1 MTFSFRRQAVIMI
14 LAALGTAALFGGV
27 FSLYQLPQEA
37 FLYALLLDFCFL
49 AVLLCLQYLAYRR
62 RRRLLAGAKQSIS
75 MLPPPLPPPADGLE
89 ADYQAL
95 LSALEESRAAAIRQ
109 KQAALF
115 ELSESYSLWAH
126 QIKTPIAAMHL
137 LLQSGEADPEELLEQ
152 LFSIE
157 QYVDMALGFVRAQSL
172 SGDLL
177 LRRYDL
183 DTLLRQ
189 SVRKFSRLF
198 IRKKISLHF
207 APTHMQILT
216 DEKWFR
222 FVVEQLLSN
231 ALKYTP
237 QGSISLYA
245 EAVPS
250 RALVIEDTGI
260 GIAPED
266 LPRLGERG
274 FTGYNGR
281 IEQKSTGLGLYLCRR
296 ILSRLSLSMEI
307 TSAVGQGTR
316 VRIGLDIPPLEAE

>member
-1 MTFSFRRQAVIMI
+1 MIFSFRKQAFFSI
-14 LAALGTAALFGGV
+14 LAALGAAALFGGV
-27 FSLYQLPQEA
+27 FSLYQLPREA
-37 FLYALLLDFCFL
+37 FLYAFLLDFCFL
-49 AVLLCLQYLAYRR
+49 AVLLCLQYLSYRR
-62 RRRLLAGAKQSIS
+62 RRRLLTGAMQSIS
-75 MLPPPLPPPADGLE
+75 VLLPPLPPPADGLE

-95 LSALEESRAAAIRQ
+95 LSALGESRAAAIRQ
-109 KQAALF
+109 KETALS

-137 LLQSGEADPEELLEQ
+137 LLQSGEADPAELLEQ

-183 DTLLRQ
+183 DTLLRR
-189 SVRKFSRLF
+189 SIRKFSRLF

-207 APTHMQILT
+207 TPTHMQILT
-216 DEKWFR
+216 DEKWFC

-245 EAVPS
+245 
-250 RALVIEDTGI
+250 
-260 GIAPED
+260 
-266 LPRLGERG
+266 
-274 FTGYNGR
+274 
-281 IEQKSTGLGLYLCRR
+281 
-296 ILSRLSLSMEI
+296 
-307 TSAVGQGTR
+307 
-316 VRIGLDIPPLEAE
+316 

>member
-1 MTFSFRRQAVIMI
+1 
-14 LAALGTAALFGGV
+14 
-27 FSLYQLPQEA
+27 
-37 FLYALLLDFCFL
+37 
-49 AVLLCLQYLAYRR
+49 
-62 RRRLLAGAKQSIS
+62 
-75 MLPPPLPPPADGLE
+75 
-89 ADYQAL
+89 
-95 LSALEESRAAAIRQ
+95 
-109 KQAALF
+109 
-115 ELSESYSLWAH
+115 
-126 QIKTPIAAMHL
+126 
-137 LLQSGEADPEELLEQ
+137 
-152 LFSIE
+152 
-157 QYVDMALGFVRAQSL
+157 MALGFVRAQSL

-250 RALVIEDTGI
+250 HALVIEDTGI